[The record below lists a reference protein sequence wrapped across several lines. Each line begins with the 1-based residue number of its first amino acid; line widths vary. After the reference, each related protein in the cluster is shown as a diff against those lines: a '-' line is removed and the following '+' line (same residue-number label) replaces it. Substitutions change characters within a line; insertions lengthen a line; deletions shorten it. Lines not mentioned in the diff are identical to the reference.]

1 MFALLQAKT
10 TLISPDNLVTIG
22 RDNTLNILHYVIT
35 ITKKHI
41 LLTIKLE
48 DIIMTYTINIT
59 AADPTEFIFGT
70 GFLGETFSSKDE
82 LKAIWRKCIPKKDII
97 TKLTFSSAET
107 TAKIKAFGD
116 KLAAKG
122 ENINLFSLAAIA
134 RKDKFNNI
142 AIYYLHRGWIDNNG
156 TFKFIL
162 ERNNEVIP
170 QYDKKLTTILSDLG
184 IEL

>member
-1 MFALLQAKT
+1 
-10 TLISPDNLVTIG
+10 
-22 RDNTLNILHYVIT
+22 
-35 ITKKHI
+35 
-41 LLTIKLE
+41 
-48 DIIMTYTINIT
+48 MTYTINIT
-59 AADPTEFIFGT
+59 PADPKDIIFGT

-82 LKAIWRKCIPKKDII
+82 LKAIWRKYIPKKDII